1 MRRQPQGKNTV
12 NSRRGALYSSR
23 HALAARLRW
32 VSCSRAATLKCPQH
46 WQEVG
51 GQAPGYGLVG
61 QALGGGVQ
69 HGCCQEHGQAHQ
81 AGTQGWRAAWLLSG
95 AQAGMSHT
103 TDSAWACRAA
113 LGGSVQHDC
122 YAKNASCPL
131 QEHEARSM
139 QVLPPTVASC
149 PHAGT

>member
-81 AGTQGWRAAWLLSG
+81 AGLLHG
-95 AQAGMSHT
+95 PV
-103 TDSAWACRAA
+103 RKA
-113 LGGSVQHDC
+113 LKGGVQHGC
-122 YAKNASCPL
+122 C
-131 QEHEARSM
+131 QEHKQA
-139 QVLPPTVASC
+139 
-149 PHAGT
+149 